1 MTLTLFNKLY
11 GHYKN
16 MWGLE
21 MRLAKANMTYE
32 EAHNKAM
39 QDEEWF

>member
-11 GHYKN
+11 QHYKN
-16 MWGLE
+16 TFDME

-32 EAHNKAM
+32 EAYIQSQK
-39 QDEEWF
+39 QEEWL